1 MIYHD
6 SSKLLSKVSD
16 LLKKILKE
24 YMNTDFESHKTSF
37 SFLNTDKG
45 IGDRG
50 LLTILFISKFID
62 SKDLEYEKILVK
74 IKFMENELE
83 NVTDIF

>member
-1 MIYHD
+1 
-6 SSKLLSKVSD
+6 
-16 LLKKILKE
+16 
-24 YMNTDFESHKTSF
+24 MNTDFESHKTSF
-37 SFLNTDKG
+37 SFLNTDIG

-50 LLTILFISKFID
+50 LLTILFISKLID

>member
-1 MIYHD
+1 MWTFCIIKK
-6 SSKLLSKVSD
+6 STKNLFTFSKKDCD

-37 SFLNTDKG
+37 SFLNTDIG

-50 LLTILFISKFID
+50 LLTILFISKLID

-74 IKFMENELE
+74 IKFM
-83 NVTDIF
+83 